1 GYGDKLF
8 PPTIQVNPNFTGAI
22 SYQGLDYV
30 SLEGEFGQ
38 DFAQLA
44 YWAYNIMVQKTLP
57 IELWLEYE
65 KEGNCDFR
73 LVIRKM
79 WSGSV
84 DDFFEEVIVSEKDL
98 EQALFM
104 DSRDGDYFLS
114 ISVEARGRGTIK
126 LGN

>member
-1 GYGDKLF
+1 M
-8 PPTIQVNPNFTGAI
+8 
-22 SYQGLDYV
+22 
-30 SLEGEFGQ
+30 EGEFGQ

-84 DDFFEEVIVSEKDL
+84 DDFFEEVIVSEKTWSKHFL
-98 EQALFM
+98 WIVETETTF
-104 DSRDGDYFLS
+104 SRYLLKQEVVELS
-114 ISVEARGRGTIK
+114 
-126 LGN
+126 N